1 MDTEKTSKA
10 SIIKEKVLNEQIND
24 SLSPYF
30 NLEEQYNKLYSDF
43 NVKERKYDLLYCSS
57 KLKYGDNESK

>member
-43 NVKERKYDLLYCSS
+43 NVKERKYDFW
-57 KLKYGDNESK
+57 